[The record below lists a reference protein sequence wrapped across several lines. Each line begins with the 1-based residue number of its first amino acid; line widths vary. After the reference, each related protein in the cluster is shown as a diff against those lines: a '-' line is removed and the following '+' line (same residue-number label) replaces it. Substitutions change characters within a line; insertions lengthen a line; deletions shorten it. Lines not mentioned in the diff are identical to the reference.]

1 MEPEER
7 CNTQKASEVCKAPT
21 EDWHKINCD
30 SSFVKENVLAG
41 VGVILRNENGILVD
55 GICEVVLADSPLVAE
70 ALAVRRGISLAL
82 KRGTRKWS

>member
-1 MEPEER
+1 M
-7 CNTQKASEVCKAPT
+7 
-21 EDWHKINCD
+21 
-30 SSFVKENVLAG
+30 KENVLTG
-41 VGVILRNENGILVD
+41 VEVVVRNENGILVD